1 MQSKNKCPHCGNRAV
16 PLIQKLM
23 DCGITSRP
31 CQSCGELVKL
41 NISTTHFFLGFF
53 WLIPALALPRPWQK
67 FTVALCVL
75 IGLGIYRVL
84 RYSYEKALHPIRYD
98 A

>member
-1 MQSKNKCPHCGNRAV
+1 
-16 PLIQKLM
+16 M
-23 DCGITSRP
+23 DSGITSRP

-41 NISTTHFFLGFF
+41 NILTTHFFLGFF
-53 WLIPALALPRPWQK
+53 WLIPALVFPRSWQK
-67 FTVALCVL
+67 FTAALCVL

-84 RYSYEKALHPIRYD
+84 LYSYEKAPRPIRYD